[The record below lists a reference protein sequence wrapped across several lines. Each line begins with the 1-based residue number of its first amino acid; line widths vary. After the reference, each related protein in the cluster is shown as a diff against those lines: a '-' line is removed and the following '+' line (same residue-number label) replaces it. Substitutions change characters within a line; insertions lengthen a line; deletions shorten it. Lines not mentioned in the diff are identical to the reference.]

1 MIPIKFTF
9 WDTSTRTA
17 PPFFCSGMPAS
28 SPEATWTGIHA
39 PTIYAH
45 LNFNI
50 FGITWITS
58 LPRNKF
64 PRDYNIPTITS
75 IVEGFGGVPSQ
86 WSSLYETGLEGFLF
100 LVSST
105 NWPSSV
111 LTVIQHELIKLQT
124 QANESHV
131 LLRGWGEAFNFTFCR
146 YVRCEASKW
155 GSKELI
161 IFFFFFAKVRSKELK
176 NFQHFEGYAL
186 KFEPNLDCRAENVS
200 NL

>member
-1 MIPIKFTF
+1 MKFYFKLYLVIPIKFTF

-64 PRDYNIPTITS
+64 LRDYNMSRARVCFLEGLPIITS

-86 WSSLYETGLEGFLF
+86 WSSLCETGLEGFPF

-111 LTVIQHELIKLQT
+111 LTVTQHELIKLQT

-146 YVRCEASKW
+146 YVRCEAPKW

-161 IFFFFFAKVRSKELK
+161 IFFFFFCESKV
-176 NFQHFEGYAL
+176 
-186 KFEPNLDCRAENVS
+186 
-200 NL
+200 